1 MGRKG
6 EGRKGYRVGDWFSL
20 VSISPRHVDDYR
32 WLSRPPLFPL
42 RCTLYTCYLFSRAPF
57 HPLPTGNTGEFVPT
71 FPYCRCRLDR
81 GRKTMTAPLEKN
93 REPWIFPFF
102 FAPPSSPSHSPSRNS
117 LVLPFVLYIPRVV
130 GPWVF
135 VEKKKKRGERIRSFF
150 FFPKENHRR
159 VSNIRE
165 FGSRIIFDLSI
176 PSIFAFLKMCQVTA
190 KHGLFRRGNKNL
202 YGR

>member
-1 MGRKG
+1 M
-6 EGRKGYRVGDWFSL
+6 
-20 VSISPRHVDDYR
+20 
-32 WLSRPPLFPL
+32 FPL
-42 RCTLYTCYLFSRAPF
+42 RCTLYTCYPFSLAPF
-57 HPLPTGNTGEFVPT
+57 HPLPLAGNTGEFVPT

-117 LVLPFVLYIPRVV
+117 PFCFIYSAGCWSVSFRRK
-130 GPWVF
+130 
-135 VEKKKKRGERIRSFF
+135 KKKKRGERIRSFF

-165 FGSRIIFDLSI
+165 FGSRVIFDLSI

-190 KHGLFRRGNKNL
+190 KH
-202 YGR
+202 

>member
-1 MGRKG
+1 M
-6 EGRKGYRVGDWFSL
+6 
-20 VSISPRHVDDYR
+20 
-32 WLSRPPLFPL
+32 FPL

-117 LVLPFVLYIPRVV
+117 PFCFIYSAGCWSVSFRR
-130 GPWVF
+130 
-135 VEKKKKRGERIRSFF
+135 KKKKKGEKELGHFF
-150 FFPKENHRR
+150 FFQKKTTDVYR
-159 VSNIRE
+159 
-165 FGSRIIFDLSI
+165 
-176 PSIFAFLKMCQVTA
+176 IFANLDRGLYSIYQFHPFSHFLKCV
-190 KHGLFRRGNKNL
+190 K
-202 YGR
+202 